1 MAKTTTDK
9 NGIRDLTDV
18 FGNFGVPGFDVG
30 VFVEEQRKNFSAF
43 AQANQLAV
51 ESMRA
56 LAQRQT
62 EIMQEAVQ
70 ETLVLMRDWTEPG
83 AQEDRLVKRAE
94 AAKQAFEKGF
104 ANARELNELSVKAST
119 NVFDVFAKRVG
130 ESLDEMRFYA
140 KKRAA
145 AE

>member
-1 MAKTTTDK
+1 MAKTTADK
-9 NGIRDLTDV
+9 NGILDLTNV
-18 FGNFGVPGFDVG
+18 FGNFDDIGVV
-30 VFVEEQRKNFSAF
+30 VEAQRKNVLAL

-62 EIMQEAVQ
+62 EIMQKAVQ
-70 ETLVLMRDWTEPG
+70 ETLVLVRDWTQPG
-83 AQEDRLVKRAE
+83 AQEDRLVRQAE
-94 AAKQAFEKGF
+94 AAKQTFEKGF
-104 ANARELNELSVKAST
+104 ANARELNELSIKAST
-119 NVFDVFAKRVG
+119 SVFDVFAKRVG